1 MKSFEKRVSS
11 LEEKAPRIKAERKR
25 NEEITIQTSP
35 GGTSMRVR
43 PGAMI
48 RLPGGNEFRMPR
60 SGLSGKVITL
70 LAYFY
75 PKGRPV
81 PNLPDPAEEIVRQRD
96 RGEKWIT
103 VRVPYEIG
111 DET

>member
-1 MKSFEKRVSS
+1 M
-11 LEEKAPRIKAERKR
+11 
-25 NEEITIQTSP
+25 EITIQTSP
-35 GGTSMRVR
+35 GGTSIRVQ

-48 RLPGGNEFRMPR
+48 LLPGGRTFRMPR

-70 LAYFY
+70 LAHFY
-75 PKGRPV
+75 LKGSPV
-81 PNLPDPAEEIVRQRD
+81 PNLPDPAEEIARQRD

-103 VRVPYEIG
+103 IRVPYELG